1 MQKSKFSTQISN
13 GSTKIRFRTKRE
25 SQRRGE
31 NIVESL
37 DNISKVEDFWTKM
50 KESLNEVMEENILK
64 KENWYS

>member
-64 KENWYS
+64 KEN